1 MSHKQRIL
9 DLLRDGKPHTH
20 HELYALGCVA
30 HSRISDLRSDG
41 YTIECWR
48 DRDDSVYQLVG
59 TLAGIGP
66 SSPEPAAALGP
77 VPASAP
83 DMAAAAEDG
92 ALEINE
98 GQLTL
103 GVAA

>member
-1 MSHKQRIL
+1 MSGKQRIL

-48 DRDDSVYQLVG
+48 DGDDSVYR
-59 TLAGIGP
+59 LALDGNRS
-66 SSPEPAAALGP
+66 SSPEPAAASGLFPSSAAP
-77 VPASAP
+77 VGGVLEA
-83 DMAAAAEDG
+83 